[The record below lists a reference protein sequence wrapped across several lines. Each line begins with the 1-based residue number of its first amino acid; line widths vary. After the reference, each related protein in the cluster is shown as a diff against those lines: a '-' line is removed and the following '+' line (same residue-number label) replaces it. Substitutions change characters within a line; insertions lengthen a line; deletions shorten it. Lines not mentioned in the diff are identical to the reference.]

1 MDNGGWPRRAV
12 AGGLVCAATLVAAG
26 VAWASYGGPAQVSH
40 FNGNIVSCTDLGYT
54 ADGTF
59 ASNGANGTYN
69 HDHAN
74 GVSSL
79 TVEVTNHGGNPETF
93 DWHANNGSTVAAV
106 IVKVGNGGTVY
117 TYPHNAS
124 SDTGLESQD
133 STGHPKDSISH
144 LVFCIGRPTAVTLR
158 SFAGARTPTGVVLKW
173 KTGSEAGT
181 LGFNVYRQVGKAK
194 VKINKALIAGSSRA
208 AGSAYSLV
216 DRKGPHGRAVRYL
229 LQEVEQSGARNWVA
243 QTTVSR

>member
-1 MDNGGWPRRAV
+1 MNKGGWPRRAV
-12 AGGLVCAATLVAAG
+12 AGGLICAATLIAAG
-26 VAWASYGGPAQVSH
+26 VAWASYDGSATVTH

-59 ASNGANGTYN
+59 ASNGASGTYN

-79 TVEVTNHGGNPETF
+79 NVEVTNHGGNPETF
-93 DWHANNGSTVAAV
+93 DWHATGGSTVAAV

-117 TYPHNAS
+117 TYPHAAS

-158 SFAGARTPTGVVLKW
+158 SFAAARTPAGVVLKW

-181 LGFNVYRQVGKAK
+181 LGFNIYRKVGKAK
-194 VKINKALIAGSSRA
+194 VKVNKALIAGSSRA
-208 AGSAYSLV
+208 TGSAYSLV
-216 DRKGPHGRAVRYL
+216 DRKGPHGRAVHYL

-243 QTTVSR
+243 QTSVSR

>member
-1 MDNGGWPRRAV
+1 MDRGGWPRRAV

-26 VAWASYGGPAQVSH
+26 VAWASYGGSATVSH
-40 FNGNIVSCTDLGYT
+40 FDGNIVSCTDLGYT

-59 ASNGANGTYN
+59 ASNGASGTYN

-79 TVEVTNHGGNPETF
+79 NVEVTNHGGNPESF
-93 DWHANNGSTVAAV
+93 DWHATGGSTVAAV
-106 IVKVGNGGTVY
+106 IVKVGTGGTVY
-117 TYPHNAS
+117 TYPHAAS

-158 SFAGARTPTGVVLKW
+158 SFAGARTPAGVVLRW
-173 KTGSEAGT
+173 KTGSEART
-181 LGFNVYRQVGKAK
+181 LGFNVYRQVGTAK
-194 VKINKALIAGSSRA
+194 VKVNKAVIAGSSRA
-208 AGSAYSLV
+208 TGSAYSLV
-216 DRKGPHGRAVRYL
+216 DRKGPHGRAVHYL

-243 QTTVSR
+243 RTTVSR